1 MMRSAKKTYEIDML
15 HGASSSSQLL
25 RFAVPLTLS
34 TMLQLLFNA
43 ADVVVVGRWAGDN
56 SLAAVGSNTS
66 LIALLTNMFLGLS
79 IGANILAARYFG
91 AHEDEELSKT
101 VHTSILLSLYSG
113 VFLTVVGI
121 LGARTILIWMQCWRW
136 RRIACMSSISAS
148 AICSARSG
156 AAASDARRPV
166 CTCSVGVPS
175 DAGYCS
181 FLSST
186 PHAVVA
192 GVALVTVYRCSSPL
206 VRCVMKETG
215 PLWLDFRQLKIY
227 PIKLKRIIQVGIPA
241 GIQGMLFS
249 LANVTVQSSVN
260 SFGEVIMAG
269 SSAAISIEQFIY
281 SNINAFYQANVA
293 FTSQNYGAGDY
304 RRIKK
309 IARISVVTGVVTTE
323 LLSVLAVYFGP
334 RLLGIYSPSAEVVAA
349 GMVRLRWIALFFGL
363 DAIMDVIVGSLRGVG
378 YNILPMLVTLMG
390 ACASRLIWLS
400 TVFRLPA
407 YHRIEMVYIVYP
419 LSWVLTATTHL
430 ICYFFVSRK
439 VDREL
444 RAHEAELAAPYGRK
458 PGGSRLLSTFA
469 KQAKK
474 PAETSRFMFIGT
486 QCDLWGS
493 AGRDRAQ
500 KSVGEVPSTYFL
512 LIPSLFAAPHFKC
525 RMRRR

>member
-1 MMRSAKKTYEIDML
+1 VALATVI
-15 HGASSSSQLL
+15 SQ
-25 RFAVPLTLS
+25 
-34 TMLQLLFNA
+34 
-43 ADVVVVGRWAGDN
+43 
-56 SLAAVGSNTS
+56 
-66 LIALLTNMFLGLS
+66 
-79 IGANILAARYFG
+79 
-91 AHEDEELSKT
+91 
-101 VHTSILLSLYSG
+101 
-113 VFLTVVGI
+113 
-121 LGARTILIWMQCWRW
+121 C
-136 RRIACMSSISAS
+136 ISA
-148 AICSARSG
+148 
-156 AAASDARRPV
+156 
-166 CTCSVGVPS
+166 
-175 DAGYCS
+175 
-181 FLSST
+181 
-186 PHAVVA
+186 
-192 GVALVTVYRCSSPL
+192 ALV
-206 VRCVMKETG
+206 VRCLMKETG
-215 PLWLDFRQLKIY
+215 PLRLDFRQLKIY
-227 PIKLKRIIQVGIPA
+227 PIKLKQIMQVGIPA

-309 IARISVVTGVVTTE
+309 IAWISVVTGVVTTE

-334 RLLGIYSPSAEVVAA
+334 QLLGIYSPSAEVVAA
-349 GMVRLRWIALFFGL
+349 GMVRLRWIALFYGL

-444 RAHEAELAAPYGRK
+444 RAHEAELAA
-458 PGGSRLLSTFA
+458 
-469 KQAKK
+469 
-474 PAETSRFMFIGT
+474 
-486 QCDLWGS
+486 
-493 AGRDRAQ
+493 
-500 KSVGEVPSTYFL
+500 
-512 LIPSLFAAPHFKC
+512 
-525 RMRRR
+525 RMEESPEEADS